1 VASVI
6 VQHRAGFEA
15 ANQRFIAERISKTVF
30 EQQDRVASNLRL
42 NDIGTYWLGQRVF
55 ETSRCEPFG
64 LAEPKR

>member
-30 EQQDRVASNLRL
+30 EQQDRVD
-42 NDIGTYWLGQRVF
+42 DIGTYWLGQRVF